1 MNEILEQIV
10 LAARRRG
17 PDWGNILFIVLM
29 AIFWVIGG
37 IFKAKKN
44 AQQKRA
50 GRQGTGSKP
59 KAKSADEPKAK
70 PKGIFQE
77 IRAAI
82 EAELQKQRESQQQS
96 QQTRRKVE
104 HPRPAVR
111 RFSPQPEQITQT
123 TTREPVKKRGLP
135 STIAEVEPKIEKIP
149 EFDDKTVIMD
159 SEKYMA
165 TVKQLP
171 RSRYLTGI
179 LKDYSDPDELKR
191 AILHYEILGRPLSLR
206 DPSRH
211 IIGL

>member
-10 LAARRRG
+10 LAARRGG

-50 GRQGTGSKP
+50 GRQGIGSKP

-82 EAELQKQRESQQQS
+82 EAELQKQRELQQQS
-96 QQTRRKVE
+96 QQARRKVE
-104 HPRPAVR
+104 RPRPAVR
-111 RFSPQPEQITQT
+111 RVSPQPEQIAQT
-123 TTREPVKKRGLP
+123 STREPVKKRGLP
-135 STIAEVEPKIEKIP
+135 GTIAEVEPKIEILP
-149 EFDDKTVIMD
+149 ELTDKTIKKVSD
-159 SEKYMA
+159 KRKA
-165 TVKQLP
+165 AAVQLP
-171 RSRYLTGI
+171 RSRYLSGI
-179 LKDYSDPDELKR
+179 LTDYSDPDELKR

-206 DPSRH
+206 DPSGH